1 MSPTSQI
8 GLDRLCWHNF
18 ENNRHA
24 PKRIRNYARIVGEN
38 FRQKRI
44 IGAVSESTSP
54 KVKQLVNLL
63 VNGQVKGMEPGC
75 FVYGFWKL
83 MARISSLMHIQS

>member
-38 FRQKRI
+38 FRQKRL

-54 KVKQLVNLL
+54 KVKQLVNFACKWASERGGTRVFCIWVLETD
-63 VNGQVKGMEPGC
+63 G
-75 FVYGFWKL
+75 
-83 MARISSLMHIQS
+83 